1 VKILIVRFSSI
12 GDVVL
17 TTPVIR
23 CIKQKYPDAELHYL
37 TKKNMKDLLVSNP
50 YINHIHTIDRSINE
64 VVSVLKKEKF
74 DYFIDLH
81 HNIRTLRLR
90 LSLGVKT
97 FAFPKLNWQKWLLVR
112 FKINQLPQVHVVER
126 YFDAVKPLGV
136 FPDHQP
142 GELFI
147 MPSNEVNTLT
157 DFGLKSGTF
166 ITIAIGAQY
175 ATKQLPIDQLTRV
188 IQETNHP
195 IVLVGGPM
203 DKAKGEQLVHACANK
218 LIMNSCGNYT
228 LLQSASIVKQSMV
241 LLTNDT
247 GMMHIAACFGIRIVT
262 VWGNTVPSLGMYPY
276 TPNTNNQWTKHQVN
290 NLACRPCS
298 KIGYASCP
306 KGHFNCMNQQD
317 IPAIIADV
325 NRN

>member
-1 VKILIVRFSSI
+1 
-12 GDVVL
+12 
-17 TTPVIR
+17 
-23 CIKQKYPDAELHYL
+23 
-37 TKKNMKDLLVSNP
+37 MKDLIVSNP
-50 YINHIHTIDRSINE
+50 HINHIHTIDRSINE
-64 VVSVLKKEKF
+64 VVHLLKKEKF
-74 DYFIDLH
+74 DYLIDLH

-90 LSLGVKT
+90 LSLKVKT

-112 FKINQLPQVHVVER
+112 FKINQLPDVHVVDR

-147 MPSNEVNTLT
+147 LPSNEVDTLT
-157 DFGLKSGTF
+157 DFGLQSGTF

-188 IQETNHP
+188 IQEAIHP

-218 LIMNSCGNYT
+218 HVINSCGNYS
-228 LLQSASIVKQSMV
+228 LLESASIVKQSMV

-247 GMMHIAACFGIRIVT
+247 GMMHIAACFGIRMVT
-262 VWGNTVPSLGMYPY
+262 VWGNTVPSFGMYPY
-276 TPNTNNQWTKHQVN
+276 APNKANQWTIHEV

-325 NRN
+325 NKN